1 MARTGTGRIY
11 RRPDVEGGTWWIDFS
26 YRGQRHRE
34 STESTKRSDATKL
47 LKKRMGE
54 QGSGQ
59 FIGRA
64 EERVMFEDLASMIET
79 NYQVKG
85 NRSTRALRFS
95 LVHLR
100 EFFGMSRAID
110 ITTDR
115 INSYV
120 AERMEA
126 GAAPATI
133 QQELSHLKRAFN
145 LAVQARRL
153 STRPHVPGIRVKNA
167 RTGFF
172 EAADLERVLSE
183 LAPEVRPVIR
193 FAHLTGWRI
202 GEILSL
208 QWSQVDFKAG
218 EVRLW
223 VSKNDEPRV
232 FPFHTLPP
240 LAALLTEQ
248 RERTRAL
255 ERETGT
261 IIPHLFHRAGQP
273 IRSISNGWRAACRR
287 AGLPGMLVHDL
298 RRTAVR
304 NLELA
309 GVSRSVAMKLTGHK
323 TENVYRR
330 YAITDSRSLADGV
343 GRLAALHAAPVEPSN
358 VIPLRAAQG

>member
-1 MARTGTGRIY
+1 MARTGTGRIFQ
-11 RRPDVEGGTWWIDFS
+11 RGETWWIDYS
-26 YRGQRHRE
+26 YRGKRHRE
-34 STESTKRSDATKL
+34 SSESTKRSDATAL
-47 LKKRMGE
+47 LKKRMAE
-54 QGSGQ
+54 QGRGGQ
-59 FIGRA
+59 FIGSA
-64 EERVMFEDLASMIET
+64 EERVTFEGLASMIET

-85 NRSTRALRFS
+85 NRSARALRFS
-95 LVHLR
+95 LAHLR

-120 AERMEA
+120 AQRMEA

-172 EAADLERVLSE
+172 EAADLERVVAE
-183 LAPEVRPVIR
+183 LAPDVQPVIR

-202 GEILSL
+202 GEVLSL
-208 QWSQVDFKAG
+208 QWSQVDFRAG

-232 FPFHTLPP
+232 FPFHALPP

-255 ERETGT
+255 ERERGT
-261 IIPHLFHRAGQP
+261 IIPHLFHRGGQP
-273 IRSISNGWRAACRR
+273 IRSIGSGWRAACDR
-287 AGLPGMLVHDL
+287 AGVPGMLVHDL

-343 GRLAALHAAPVEPSN
+343 GRLAAHHAAPVEPSK
-358 VIPLRAAQG
+358 VVPMRGALA